1 MMTCSR
7 NTACRYCG
15 SADLAP
21 FLDLGRHP
29 PSDAFIRPEE
39 VPLEVR
45 YPLEVFWCRSC
56 TLVQLLDVV
65 PPQVL
70 FGDYAYLA
78 SASKALRDH
87 YAALTRTLCERF
99 GVGAGSLVVD
109 IGCNDGIMLDGYGR
123 TDLRCVGIEPSTVA
137 DIAAAKG
144 YDIVREF
151 FSPAVA
157 ADIVA
162 RHGQARIVT
171 ATNVFPHVD
180 DVASFATGVARL
192 LADDGVFVIEA
203 SYLRDVIDDVL
214 FDTIYHEHLCY
225 VSLTTVVPF
234 LARCGLQVFDAERI
248 PFGASGGAI
257 RIFASR
263 SVAGRDPGPNVT
275 RILAEEEAWGVRRED
290 RYLDYARRVSGVR
303 ERLLSLLGDLRGKG
317 TRIGGYGAPAK
328 GNTLLNYLGLDTATI
343 ECIAETNERKMGRLT
358 PGTHIPVVSEQ
369 EFLSR
374 EYPLALLLTWNYL
387 EFFLAKSPYIAA
399 GGRFIVP
406 LPEPRIVG
414 PSAPVRKG

>member
-1 MMTCSR
+1 MTSR
-7 NTACRYCG
+7 RNDTCRYCG
-15 SADLAP
+15 SRDLLS
-21 FLDLGRHP
+21 FLDLGHHP
-29 PSDAFIRPEE
+29 PSDAFILPEE
-39 VPLEVR
+39 VPHEVR
-45 YPLEVFWCRSC
+45 YPLEVFWCRVC

-78 SASKALRDH
+78 STSKALQDH
-87 YAALTRTLCERF
+87 YAALTRLLCDRF
-99 GVGAGSLVVD
+99 DVRPGQVVVD

-123 TDLRCVGIEPSTVA
+123 ADLHRVGVEPSTVA
-137 DIAAAKG
+137 EIALRKG
-144 YDIVREF
+144 HEVVNSFFTPDVADDIVR
-151 FSPAVA
+151 
-157 ADIVA
+157 
-162 RHGQARIVT
+162 RHGPARVVT

-180 DVASFATGVARL
+180 DVTSFTRGIERL
-192 LADDGVFVIEA
+192 LADDGVVVVEA

-225 VSLTTVVPF
+225 VSLTAVVPF
-234 LARCGLQVFDAERI
+234 LARLGLRVFDAERI

-257 RIFASR
+257 RIFACKAASR
-263 SVAGRDPGPNVT
+263 RDSGANVARLLG
-275 RILAEEEAWGVRRED
+275 EEEAWGVRRQE
-290 RYLDYARRVSGVR
+290 RYLDYARAVRGVK
-303 ERLLSLLGDLRGKG
+303 ERLLELLGELRASG

-328 GNTLLNYLGLDTATI
+328 GNTLLNYLELDTTTI
-343 ECIAETNERKMGRLT
+343 ECIAETNERKQGRLT

-369 EFLSR
+369 EFLAR
-374 EYPLALLLTWNYL
+374 DFPLALLLTWNYL

-414 PSAPVRKG
+414 GRP